1 MLHSSSVSQQQHV
14 QQSVMHSASKSVSA
28 ADAAVTS
35 LVSFVSM
42 MPLLSCIA
50 PSVADNAMPDCR
62 SLLDP
67 RPPWSKLSGHLV
79 SPTCMAAPCTRP
91 PADSVGET
99 LRFRLPLHAR
109 HHRHHHCDQTAHA
122 RPTRAHR
129 CSTEFHGCCRHG
141 PRMLSFLL
149 FRQAAGCRHTA
160 ACG

>member
-50 PSVADNAMPDCR
+50 PSIADNAMPDCR
-62 SLLDP
+62 SLLDL

-79 SPTCMAAPCTRP
+79 SPIYSSALHAHT
-91 PADSVGET
+91 G
-99 LRFRLPLHAR
+99 RFRQGNPTFQAALHAR
-109 HHRHHHCDQTAHA
+109 RHMHHRCDQNAHA
-122 RPTRAHR
+122 RPIRAHR
-129 CSTEFHGCCRHG
+129 YRTEFHGCCRHG
-141 PRMLSFLL
+141 PRMSSFFLL
-149 FRQAAGCRHTA
+149 RQAVGYRHTA
-160 ACG
+160 ARD